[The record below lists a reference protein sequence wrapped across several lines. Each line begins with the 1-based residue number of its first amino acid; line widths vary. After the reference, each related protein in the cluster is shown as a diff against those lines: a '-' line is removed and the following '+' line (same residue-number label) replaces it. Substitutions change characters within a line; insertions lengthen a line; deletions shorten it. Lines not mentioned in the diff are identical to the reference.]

1 VIVVKEIYDIEEYFL
16 RFNGVPMEPN
26 GVFVTENEMRFNMLA
41 LESQYDVKVYHNAK
55 TGFYSI
61 QDTESGE
68 KYTVTRIEYNG
79 EVGYDLAETF
89 VCEKIAR
96 DELDYAY
103 IGVNYDGIM
112 DFTHA
117 FPLLK
122 RLGYPMNYD
131 IPTDTFYIETDKGM
145 QTIKGEDG
153 LYDTNVLK

>member
-1 VIVVKEIYDIEEYFL
+1 MKERYEFEEYYIKFD
-16 RFNGVPMEPN
+16 GTPMEPS
-26 GVFVTENEMRFNMLA
+26 GVFLNEEDMYFYMLM
-41 LESQYDVKVYHNAK
+41 LELEYDVKMYRNVK
-55 TGFYSI
+55 TGFYSV
-61 QDTESGE
+61 QDTESS
-68 KYTVTRIEYNG
+68 KTYTATRIEYNG
-79 EVGYDLAETF
+79 EVGYDITKTF
-89 VCEKIAR
+89 VCHLV
-96 DELDYAY
+96 DETEMESAY